1 MRVNR
6 TKWWASQVI
15 DRVRLRGRRV
25 LVVEDEAATAL
36 MIADALKGVGCVVVG
51 PVASVSGA
59 LALIENEV
67 LDCAILDIELVD
79 GKAGPVAE
87 ALAKRG
93 VRFVLAT
100 GYDSV
105 AIGHQY
111 SNAPVVGKAFDLT
124 ELLDAVEDIVDQQP

>member
-1 MRVNR
+1 MDANG
-6 TKWWASQVI
+6 
-15 DRVRLRGRRV
+15 RLTGCRI
-25 LVVEDEAATAL
+25 LVVEDEAVTAV
-36 MIADALKGVGCVVVG
+36 MIEQTLKEAGCVVVD
-51 PVASVSGA
+51 PVATNRDA
-59 LALIENEV
+59 LSLIENETIDCAV
-67 LDCAILDIELVD
+67 LDLDLAD

-124 ELLDAVEDIVDQQP
+124 ELLDAVEDIVDRQP